1 MDPTLVPNILSLTLF
16 VVALFISLRA
26 FYLYTRSRSRR
37 IGILSIAMG
46 IISLTAI
53 AGFAGD
59 NVTSITLN
67 VDWFNYIG
75 QTVSFTF
82 ILFSFFNNSETYLR
96 NLMRWQ
102 IALSVLLLALMALSP
117 VLPPEFPAPAV
128 TKSLLSG
135 SRGLICHI
143 IFYYYVVSF
152 MRNETRFSLLMGL
165 AFLAL
170 SFGYWII
177 LPKYISPN
185 DALDRTGDIMRVCG
199 LILLFLAVLLPDVQ
213 FRKKEAARSGY
224 QAERQA
230 VPR

>member
-1 MDPTLVPNILSLTLF
+1 MDPNFVPNLLSLTLF
-16 VVALFISLRA
+16 FVSLFISLRA
-26 FYLYTRSRSRR
+26 FYLYSRVRSRR
-37 IGILSIAMG
+37 LGILAIAMG

-59 NVTSITLN
+59 NITSITLN

-75 QTVSFTF
+75 QTVSFSF
-82 ILFSFFNNSETYLR
+82 ILLSFFGSSETYLR

-102 IALSVLLLALMALSP
+102 IAISVLLLGLMALSP
-117 VLPPEFPAPAV
+117 VLPPEFPSPAV

-143 IFYYYVVSF
+143 IFYYYVASF
-152 MRNETRFSLLMGL
+152 MKNETRFSLLMGL

-177 LPKYISPN
+177 LPKYITPN

-199 LILLFLAVLLPDVQ
+199 LIFLFLAVLLPDVE
-213 FRKKEAARSGY
+213 FRKKNPIYSNY
-224 QAERQA
+224 L
-230 VPR
+230 PNK

>member
-1 MDPTLVPNILSLTLF
+1 MDPTFVPNVLSLTLF
-16 VVALFISLRA
+16 FVSLFISIRA

-82 ILFSFFNNSETYLR
+82 ILLSFFGSSEMYLR

-102 IALSVLLLALMALSP
+102 IALSILLLGLMLLSP
-117 VLPPEFPAPAV
+117 VLPPEFPAPTV

-152 MRNETRFSLLMGL
+152 MKNETRFSLLMGL
-165 AFLAL
+165 AFLML

-177 LPKYISPN
+177 LPKYITPN
-185 DALDRTGDIMRVCG
+185 DGLDRTGDIMRVCG
-199 LILLFLAVLLPDVQ
+199 LILLFFAVLLPDVQ
-213 FRKKEAARSGY
+213 FRKRDVAQSSYRTN
-224 QAERQA
+224 R
-230 VPR
+230 

>member
-1 MDPTLVPNILSLTLF
+1 MDPTFVPNLLSLTLF
-16 VVALFISLRA
+16 FVSLFISLRA
-26 FYLYTRSRSRR
+26 LYLYTRTRSRR

-59 NVTSITLN
+59 NVTSISLN

-75 QTVSFTF
+75 QTVSFSF
-82 ILFSFFNNSETYLR
+82 ILLSFFGSTDTYLR

-102 IALSVLLLALMALSP
+102 IAVSVLLLGLMALSP
-117 VLPPEFPAPAV
+117 VLPPQFPSPAL

-152 MRNETRFSLLMGL
+152 MKNETRFSLLMGV

-199 LILLFLAVLLPDVQ
+199 LIFLFLAVLLPDVQ
-213 FRKKEAARSGY
+213 FRKKELVRSNY
-224 QAERQA
+224 LPNR
-230 VPR
+230 

>member
-1 MDPTLVPNILSLTLF
+1 MDPNFVPNLLSLTLF
-16 VVALFISLRA
+16 FVALFISLRA
-26 FYLYTRSRSRR
+26 LYLYTRTRSRR
-37 IGILSIAMG
+37 IAILSIAMG
-46 IISLTAI
+46 VIALTAI

-75 QTVSFTF
+75 QTVSFSF
-82 ILFSFFNNSETYLR
+82 ILLSFFGGSETYLR
-96 NLMRWQ
+96 NLMLWQ
-102 IALSVLLLALMALSP
+102 IAISVLLLGLMALSP
-117 VLPPEFPAPAV
+117 VLPPEFPSPAV

-152 MRNETRFSLLMGL
+152 MKNETRFSLLMGL

-177 LPKYISPN
+177 LPKYITPN

-199 LILLFLAVLLPDVQ
+199 LIFLFLAVLLPDVQ
-213 FRKKEAARSGY
+213 FRKREAVRSNY
-224 QAERQA
+224 LSHK
-230 VPR
+230 

>member
-1 MDPTLVPNILSLTLF
+1 MDPTFVPNVLSLTLF
-16 VVALFISLRA
+16 FVSLFISIRA

-82 ILFSFFNNSETYLR
+82 ILLSFFGSSETYLR

-102 IALSVLLLALMALSP
+102 IALSILLLGLMLLSP
-117 VLPPEFPAPAV
+117 VLPPEFPAPTV

-152 MRNETRFSLLMGL
+152 MKNETRFSLLMGL
-165 AFLAL
+165 AFLML

-177 LPKYISPN
+177 LPKYITPN
-185 DALDRTGDIMRVCG
+185 DGLDRTGDIMRVCG
-199 LILLFLAVLLPDVQ
+199 LILLFFAVLLPDVQ
-213 FRKKEAARSGY
+213 FRKRDVAQSSYRTN
-224 QAERQA
+224 R
-230 VPR
+230 

>member
-1 MDPTLVPNILSLTLF
+1 MDPTFVPNVLSLTLF
-16 VVALFISLRA
+16 FVSLFISLRA
-26 FYLYTRSRSRR
+26 FYLYTRTRSRR

-75 QTVSFTF
+75 QTVSFSF
-82 ILFSFFNNSETYLR
+82 ILLSFFGSSESYLR
-96 NLMRWQ
+96 SLMRWQ
-102 IALSVLLLALMALSP
+102 IAVSVLLLGLMALAP

-152 MRNETRFSLLMGL
+152 MKNETRFSLLMGL

-177 LPKYISPN
+177 LPKYITPN

-199 LILLFLAVLLPDVQ
+199 LIFLFFAVLLPDVQ
-213 FRKKEAARSGY
+213 FRKKEVARSTY
-224 QAERQA
+224 IPNR
-230 VPR
+230 

>member
-1 MDPTLVPNILSLTLF
+1 MDPNLVPNLLSLTLF
-16 VVALFISLRA
+16 FVSLFISLRA
-26 FYLYTRSRSRR
+26 FFLYTRSRSRR
-37 IGILSIAMG
+37 LGILAIAMG

-75 QTVSFTF
+75 QTVSFSF
-82 ILFSFFNNSETYLR
+82 ILLSFFGSSETYLR
-96 NLMRWQ
+96 SVMRWQ
-102 IALSVLLLALMALSP
+102 IALSILLLGLMALSP
-117 VLPPEFPAPAV
+117 VLPPEFPSPAV

-152 MRNETRFSLLMGL
+152 MKNETRFSLLMGL

-177 LPKYISPN
+177 LPKYITPN

-199 LILLFLAVLLPDVQ
+199 LIFLFLAVLLPDVE
-213 FRKKEAARSGY
+213 FRKKDTVRSTY
-224 QAERQA
+224 QPNR
-230 VPR
+230 

>member
-1 MDPTLVPNILSLTLF
+1 MDPNFVPNLLSLTLF
-16 VVALFISLRA
+16 FVSLFISLRA
-26 FYLYTRSRSRR
+26 FYLYTRARSRR
-37 IGILSIAMG
+37 LGILAIAMG

-59 NVTSITLN
+59 NITSISLN

-75 QTVSFTF
+75 QTVSFGF
-82 ILFSFFNNSETYLR
+82 ILLSFFGSSETYLY

-102 IALSVLLLALMALSP
+102 IAVSILLLGLMALSP
-117 VLPPEFPAPAV
+117 VLPPEFPSPAV

-152 MRNETRFSLLMGL
+152 MKNETRFSLLMGL

-177 LPKYISPN
+177 LPKYITPN

-199 LILLFLAVLLPDVQ
+199 LIFLFLAVLLPDVE
-213 FRKKEAARSGY
+213 FRKRHPAQSNYLPNR
-224 QAERQA
+224 
-230 VPR
+230 

>member
-1 MDPTLVPNILSLTLF
+1 MDPNFVPNLLSLTLF
-16 VVALFISLRA
+16 FVSLFISIRA
-26 FYLYTRSRSRR
+26 FYLYTRARSRR
-37 IGILSIAMG
+37 IAILGIAMG

-75 QTVSFTF
+75 QTVSFSF
-82 ILFSFFNNSETYLR
+82 ILLSFFGSSETYLR

-102 IALSVLLLALMALSP
+102 IAISILLLGLMALSP
-117 VLPPEFPAPAV
+117 VLPPEFPSPAV

-152 MRNETRFSLLMGL
+152 MKNETRFSLLMGL

-177 LPKYISPN
+177 LPKYITPN

-199 LILLFLAVLLPDVQ
+199 LIFLFFAVLLPDVE
-213 FRKKEAARSGY
+213 FRKKS
-224 QAERQA
+224 A
-230 VPR
+230 VHSNYLPNR